1 MRIRL
6 FPLQDNPFV
15 RSRLFFLTEIKNDRM
30 VGGLDNFSIFAG

>member
-15 RSRLFFLTEIKNDRM
+15 RSHLFSYGNKNDRM
-30 VGGLDNFSIFAG
+30 VGGLDNFRIFVA

>member
-15 RSRLFFLTEIKNDRM
+15 RSRLFFLTEIKM
-30 VGGLDNFSIFAG
+30 IEWLEV